1 MSQARSPA
9 VNTKLT
15 KVLVVPTVAST
26 ASHAHAQPHILVRR
40 PRVSDK
46 DLKNISKAIINLL
59 STTIAKNVPKEKIKK
74 ITSFNF

>member
-1 MSQARSPA
+1 M
-9 VNTKLT
+9 NTKLT
-15 KVLVVPTVAST
+15 KVLVVPTAASI

-59 STTIAKNVPKEKIKK
+59 SMTIAKNAPKKEKRRLQASTFRKC
-74 ITSFNF
+74 F